1 VFGTLKTKTI
11 VAALGLILVAFSS
24 NFAVDVGINCRI
36 RNWDLEPIEGAVGK
50 LSVAG
55 ITAVSDES
63 GWMYFRG
70 ELGARGL
77 RLSSRRFSTLGADKK
92 AYSPSGRLILS
103 EDTRQLQNLT
113 AWQFLVYENRSRGG
127 SLALSNDKLVCIQ
140 ERKNN
145 LGGGIRSSASRL
157 VSVGLQATVLDTVY
171 VEKEGYHRERQF
183 VFAYNNGKSFF
194 LVPLPPSDSI
204 PSGMVHVPEGEFFMG
219 SQDGDPDETPVRRVH
234 LSSFYMDTV
243 EVTQGEYETVMG
255 ATPWNSIAGTGR
267 EDIGP
272 EYPAWGIS
280 WYDAVL
286 FCNKKSKAEGRD
298 TVYEWT
304 SIEGTPGD
312 GATIS
317 NVEIH
322 LERRGYRLPTE
333 AEWEYACRG
342 GGNTEYMWGTD
353 KNAGDAY
360 AWYQDNSGYH
370 THKVAQKDPN
380 WFNIY
385 DIVGNVYEWAN
396 DWYGRNYNSETTN
409 PLETRPGSSRI
420 IRGGCYLSPPVNLS
434 VSDRA
439 GGDPA
444 VQHETQG
451 FRTVLSDW

>member
-1 VFGTLKTKTI
+1 MGYILICRRI
-11 VAALGLILVAFSS
+11 VLSIIILVTA
-24 NFAVDVGINCRI
+24 NFVLHAVEVKL
-36 RNWDLEPIEGAVGK
+36 NWRVLDWDYNPIDGAVGV
-50 LSVAG
+50 LEIAGMESVSAHG
-55 ITAVSDES
+55 
-63 GWMYFRG
+63 GWLIFSG
-70 ELGARGL
+70 ELQAGTLSSNGL
-77 RLSSRRFSTLGADKK
+77 TRHEKKQVVSYYLLNGRRLSQNAAEPARTDVMQLLIHRQGGGGK
-92 AYSPSGRLILS
+92 RLIGFS
-103 EDTRQLQNLT
+103 KTQ
-113 AWQFLVYENRSRGG
+113 G
-127 SLALSNDKLVCIQ
+127 
-140 ERKNN
+140 
-145 LGGGIRSSASRL
+145 
-157 VSVGLQATVLDTVY
+157 Y
-171 VEKEGYHRERQF
+171 VEGELLKNEQYSLSAQVTGANENSSVVDTLYVTKEGYHTNRSL
-183 VFAYNNGKSFF
+183 VSAYNMGDISY
-194 LVPLPPSDSI
+194 LVPLPPPDSI
-204 PSGMVHVPEGEFFMG
+204 PPGMVHIPEGEFVMG
-219 SQDGDPDETPVRRVH
+219 SMHGDPDETPIRTVH